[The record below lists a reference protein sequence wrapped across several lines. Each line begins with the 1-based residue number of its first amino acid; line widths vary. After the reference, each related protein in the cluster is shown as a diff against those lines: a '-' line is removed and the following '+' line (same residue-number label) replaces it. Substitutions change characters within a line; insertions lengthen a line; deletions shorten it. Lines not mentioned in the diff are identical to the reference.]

1 MAVVIANDEL
11 GVFVGTGMGFAF
23 WTKLDSVGQEFAT
36 TFPNESDAIAFLNSW
51 PDGAVPETCR
61 FVPVGD
67 KEYVSIAELKA
78 VGLGDLLGDMEAD
91 ALRYGEHA
99 GTA

>member
-1 MAVVIANDEL
+1 MAVVMANDEL
-11 GVFVGTGMGFAF
+11 GGFVGSGMGFAF
-23 WTKLDSVGQEFAT
+23 WSKLDSVGQEQAV
-36 TFPNESDAIAFLNSW
+36 TFPTESDAVAFLDSW
-51 PDGAVPETCR
+51 PDGAVPDPCR
-61 FVPVGD
+61 FVEVGQKD
-67 KEYVSIAELKA
+67 YVSIAELKA